1 MLHGSAVM
9 PFAVRLQAFAK
20 RPQTSAEGGLRFLKC
35 RKIGV
40 FFPRLLNRHG
50 ARAFDGEFSQYS
62 NALANFCFQLCS
74 LRAGLFCTK
83 HITDEMPKSPRA
95 RKTLQPLLVLRGSLQ
110 KRNNEHRGP
119 DPERFG
125 IVPGTGLHGLTYRC
139 TEWTRCAAMAIWTT
153 SQINWI
159 TTITQ
164 TMDRPEWIQ

>member
-95 RKTLQPLLVLRGSLQ
+95 RKASQSLVVLRAAC
-110 KRNNEHRGP
+110 RN
-119 DPERFG
+119 
-125 IVPGTGLHGLTYRC
+125 
-139 TEWTRCAAMAIWTT
+139 AAMNIEGPIRNDSESFLEPGST
-153 SQINWI
+153 
-159 TTITQ
+159 
-164 TMDRPEWIQ
+164 D